1 MRPNAIRRLW
11 RALGPGVVT
20 GAADDDP
27 SGITT
32 YSIAGAQFGTS
43 LLWTALIT
51 WPLMAAVQ
59 SMCARIG
66 MVTGKG
72 LTAALRH
79 RFPRPLLVVA
89 SFALLVANTIN
100 IGADLSGMADA
111 AELLSGVGSHV
122 WVVIFAVAI
131 GWATISLR
139 YAAVARALKWLALA
153 LFAYVIAALRI
164 GPDWGPVLRDT
175 FTPRIPGGRDGWAML
190 VAILGTTISPYLF
203 YWQTSQEVEEEK
215 LGGRA
220 SEASRRGAT
229 PDELTNRR
237 WDVGLGTLF
246 SNVAMYF
253 IILTTAL
260 TLHRAGI
267 TQPQSSRE
275 VAQALEPLAGR
286 FSALLYTVGLVGTGV
301 LAIPTLAGSAAY
313 ALAELFGWREGIDE
327 RFRGAPAFY
336 TVFGLS
342 LAAGVALDFAHV
354 NPLRALFWTAVI
366 NGVLAPFL
374 LVGIL
379 IAASDRTLMRGQ
391 PSLVITRVVVAL
403 AMLLMFGAAGAM
415 FLL

>member
-1 MRPNAIRRLW
+1 MAADGLRRLW
-11 RALGPGVVT
+11 RSLGPGIVT

-32 YSIAGAQFGTS
+32 YSVAGAQFGTS

-66 MVTGKG
+66 MVTGEG

-79 RFPRPLLVVA
+79 RFPRPLLMAA
-89 SFALLVANTIN
+89 SLALLLANTIN

-111 AELLSGVGSHV
+111 AELLSGVGSHL
-122 WVVIFAVAI
+122 WVVVFAVAI

-139 YAAVARALKWLALA
+139 YAAVARVLKWLALV
-153 LFAYVIAALRI
+153 LFAYVVAAIRI
-164 GPDWGPVLRDT
+164 GPDWGAVLRDT
-175 FTPRIPGGRDGWAML
+175 FVPTLPNGRDGWAML

-215 LGGRA
+215 LGGRE
-220 SEASRRGAT
+220 SEEARRGAT
-229 PDELTNRR
+229 PDELASRR
-237 WDVGLGTLF
+237 LDIGLGTLF
-246 SNVAMYF
+246 SNLAMYF

-260 TLHRAGI
+260 TLNRHGL

-336 TVFGLS
+336 AVIVLS
-342 LAAGVALDFAHV
+342 LAAGVVLDFANV
-354 NPLRALFWTAVI
+354 NAVKALFWTAVI

-374 LVGIL
+374 LLGIL
-379 IAASDRTLMRGQ
+379 VAASDSTLMRGQ
-391 PSLVITRVVVAL
+391 PSLRITRVVVAI
-403 AMLLMFGAAGAM
+403 AMLLMFGAAAAM
-415 FLL
+415 FVL

>member
-1 MRPNAIRRLW
+1 VGLPIL
-11 RALGPGVVT
+11 LILCVV
-20 GAADDDP
+20 
-27 SGITT
+27 
-32 YSIAGAQFGTS
+32 QV
-43 LLWTALIT
+43 
-51 WPLMAAVQ
+51 VQ
-59 SMCARIG
+59 VWS
-66 MVTGKG
+66 
-72 LTAALRH
+72 
-79 RFPRPLLVVA
+79 PRPAVLMIVA
-89 SFALLVANTIN
+89 
-100 IGADLSGMADA
+100 M
-111 AELLSGVGSHV
+111 
-122 WVVIFAVAI
+122 
-131 GWATISLR
+131 
-139 YAAVARALKWLALA
+139 
-153 LFAYVIAALRI
+153 
-164 GPDWGPVLRDT
+164 
-175 FTPRIPGGRDGWAML
+175 
-190 VAILGTTISPYLF
+190 
-203 YWQTSQEVEEEK
+203 
-215 LGGRA
+215 
-220 SEASRRGAT
+220 
-229 PDELTNRR
+229 
-237 WDVGLGTLF
+237 
-246 SNVAMYF
+246 NVAMYF

-374 LVGIL
+374 LLGIL